1 MTNAAVPDA
10 DCCAAG
16 IPLTITR
23 MFHQAFTRS
32 VCIWS
37 VWDRANVVAPEG
49 IMVIVFTACC
59 PLPATSGGA
68 GEKDSFVN
76 TSVAA
81 AGEPIR
87 SATDMRIR
95 TAAAPADAGDLPG
108 IGIPMK
114 DVPPLIVKL
123 VVVGE

>member
-1 MTNAAVPDA
+1 MGP
-10 DCCAAG
+10 G
-16 IPLTITR
+16 ERGSTR
-23 MFHQAFTRS
+23 RDNG
-32 VCIWS
+32 
-37 VWDRANVVAPEG
+37 DRIHRVL
-49 IMVIVFTACC
+49 

-68 GEKDSFVN
+68 GEKDLFVN

-95 TAAAPADAGDLPG
+95 TAALLRMQEIFRELAYQSR
-108 IGIPMK
+108 
-114 DVPPLIVKL
+114 VSPLIVKL

>member
-1 MTNAAVPDA
+1 MGP
-10 DCCAAG
+10 G
-16 IPLTITR
+16 ERGSTR
-23 MFHQAFTRS
+23 RDNG
-32 VCIWS
+32 
-37 VWDRANVVAPEG
+37 DRIHRV
-49 IMVIVFTACC
+49 
-59 PLPATSGGA
+59 LPAARDERGA